1 MSIEE
6 KIKNYLNEIID
17 SQYFVINVIYKKTRN
32 SNGSLKILLDGDKG
46 IGIDA
51 CVETSRKLGAWLDE
65 QDWLTDAYNLEV
77 SSPGADMPLE
87 FLRQFSQHI
96 GRSLEITTKD
106 EKVIE
111 AKLLE
116 VKDEENKIMVLP
128 IITKKSKTKEEITPV
143 IFDFNEIKK
152 AIVIISFK

>member
-6 KIKNYLNEIID
+6 KIKSYLSEILD
-17 SQYFVINVIYKKTRN
+17 NQYFVINVIYKKSRI
-32 SNGSLKILLDGDKG
+32 NGSLSILLDGDNG

-51 CVETSRKLGAWLDE
+51 CVETSRKLSAWLDE
-65 QDWLTDAYNLEV
+65 QNLIEEAYHLEV
-77 SSPGADMPLE
+77 SSPGADISLE
-87 FLRQFSQHI
+87 QIRQFPQHI

-116 VKDEENKIMVLP
+116 VKIDENKIVVLP
-128 IITKKSKTKEEITPV
+128 VIIKKNKKKEMTEPIS
-143 IFDFNEIKK
+143 FHFGEIKK